1 MIEQEIHSV
10 LKTLALRR
18 PVFHSEADFQHELAL
33 ELSNHDYQ
41 LRLEV
46 PKSVLI
52 NRTQVKVEI
61 DIIATKNGQRTA
73 LELKYVKSATKIRVD
88 EEIFDLKNTW
98 GTNLSRFDCL
108 SDARRIDSIILAGHA
123 NNGYA
128 IFLTNTSEAWENDTS
143 TGSNLAKN
151 FSIHKGRRLERELDY
166 NWYPEKPSQ
175 GSVSAKRL
183 PPYSPIRFQRDRII
197 VWHDYSKFDSTS
209 QVFKYCLL

>member
-33 ELSNHDYQ
+33 ELSNLDYQ

-46 PKSVLI
+46 PKSVII

-61 DIIATKNGQRTA
+61 DIIATKNGLRTA
-73 LELKYVKSATKIRVD
+73 LELKYVKSATKIRFD
-88 EEIFDLKNTW
+88 DEIFDLKNTW

-123 NNGYA
+123 NNGFA
-128 IFLTNTSEAWENDTS
+128 IFLTNTSEAWEYDTS

-151 FSIHKGRRLERELDY
+151 FSIHEGRRLEQGLDY
-166 NWYPEKPSQ
+166 IWYPEKPSQ
-175 GSVSAKRL
+175 GSVSSKRL

-197 VWHDYSKFDSTS
+197 AWHDYSDLDGAS
-209 QVFKYCLL
+209 QTFKYCLL